1 MRNWITKH
9 WLRVSLVAI
18 LFTLYWTEPKT
29 SGDWAAWVQAIGVL
43 GSMSIAIGLAKDQ
56 RQQQVES
63 ELRTRWRRL
72 AVVQALVDDA
82 TGLIDMSCSALRG
95 RDSALEYVRRH
106 TTAEALDVYETM
118 KTIPVLDLQAY
129 EAAAGFM
136 RVRRALG
143 RAISLLSEIASDPD
157 CYESEIGRARLMRRL
172 DETVH
177 QAEIGKTDIANVTM
191 RAWKEVEAL
200 MTSRT

>member
-1 MRNWITKH
+1 MRNWIIKH
-9 WLRVSLVAI
+9 WLKVSLAAI

-43 GSMSIAIGLAKDQ
+43 GSMAIAIGLARDQ
-56 RQQQVES
+56 RQQQIES

-82 TGLIDMSCSALRG
+82 LGLIDMSCTALG
-95 RDSALEYVRRH
+95 ERDTAIEYIRRYNS
-106 TTAEALDVYETM
+106 AEAVDVYETM
-118 KTIPVLDLQAY
+118 KAIPLLDLQAY

-136 RVRRALG
+136 RVRRALEHSILIL
-143 RAISLLSEIASDPD
+143 REISNDPD
-157 CYESEIGRARLMRRL
+157 CYESEKGRARLTRRL
-172 DETVH
+172 SEVRH
-177 QAEIGKTDIANVTM
+177 QAEIGKTDIVNVTT

-200 MTSRT
+200 MPTGK